1 MLKKSGIKY
10 CLIPLLYYKTIE
22 ELKEQPEQQELLSL
36 WCLNAVNKIL
46 TKVFKSRG
54 EECDSK
60 RDLEEAAFSNEKG
73 NFVWMVKSRSVGRNK
88 IGPEDMFK

>member
-22 ELKEQPEQQELLSL
+22 ELKEQPEQEELLSL

-46 TKVFKSRG
+46 TKVFKSRLSIPVLVLSLSPRVH
-54 EECDSK
+54 SK
-60 RDLEEAAFSNEKG
+60 GAAAEVFATCCLAYFFSLSG
-73 NFVWMVKSRSVGRNK
+73 
-88 IGPEDMFK
+88 

>member
-22 ELKEQPEQQELLSL
+22 ELKEQPEQEELLSL

-46 TKVFKSRG
+46 TKVFKSRLSIPVLVLSLSPRVH
-54 EECDSK
+54 SK
-60 RDLEEAAFSNEKG
+60 SAAAEVFATCCLAYFFSLSG
-73 NFVWMVKSRSVGRNK
+73 
-88 IGPEDMFK
+88 

>member
-10 CLIPLLYYKTIE
+10 SLIPLLYYKTIE
-22 ELKEQPEQQELLSL
+22 ELKEQPEQEELLSL

-46 TKVFKSRG
+46 AKVFKSRG
-54 EECDSK
+54 EECNSK
-60 RDLEEAAFSNEKG
+60 SDLEEAAFSNEQG

-88 IGPEDMFK
+88 ISPDMFK